1 MSTNWRIS
9 SFNGALLA
17 AYFIPTWTIV
27 AFKIMISPIHGLYER
42 PNISVALFISD
53 HLQLAALNTVRFAWL
68 LALGKLTVVAFFAL
82 FVVLLTRASIRK
94 SGGCDEALGIALAI
108 GSVISFASMV
118 MASQVG
124 ESAALRL
131 HATELLLL
139 LGTAIVL
146 VVERPAEPQPARSTA
161 SSRPVAA
168 ACRGCWTIADA
179 VRRLASADRSRRP
192 CFETARVA
200 ALLSMR
206 SLCFSKSDLILRSVA
221 TRRVSKRWAAMPI
234 CDSRY

>member
-27 AFKIMISPIHGLYER
+27 ALKIMISPIHGLYER
-42 PNISVALFISD
+42 PNVSVALFISD
-53 HLQLAALNTVRFAWL
+53 HLQLAAMATVRAAWL
-68 LALGKLTVVAFFAL
+68 LALGKLTVVAFFATFL
-82 FVVLLTRASIRK
+82 VLITRASIRK
-94 SGGCDEALGIALAI
+94 TGGCDEALAMALAI
-108 GSVISFASMV
+108 GSVISFVSMV

-146 VVERPAEPQPARSTA
+146 VVERPAQPETDRST
-161 SSRPVAA
+161 ST
-168 ACRGCWTIADA
+168 G
-179 VRRLASADRSRRP
+179 
-192 CFETARVA
+192 
-200 ALLSMR
+200 AL
-206 SLCFSKSDLILRSVA
+206 SLQQPQLLKHR
-221 TRRVSKRWAAMPI
+221 
-234 CDSRY
+234 